1 MQVTEAI
8 LHYFQYAARR
18 VHTLFVLQLDYIEA
32 VADRITKIKNIL
44 ENLTGG
50 SEGKSE
56 TVNNKNNHVAA
67 KLSAGFNT
75 LQSLIQIHSDM
86 WRLGNWQ
93 FFAADYNGQT
103 SNRGRCRHAD
113 SVRNFDFGAQTF
125 AEVLCWKL
133 DGGASGG

>member
-75 LQSLIQIHSDM
+75 LQSGKPLIQIHSDM
-86 WRLGNWQ
+86 WRLRNWQ
-93 FFAADYNGQT
+93 FFAADYNEQT
-103 SNRGRCRHAD
+103 ATG
-113 SVRNFDFGAQTF
+113 VGAVMPIVCATST
-125 AEVLCWKL
+125 
-133 DGGASGG
+133 SGHRRSPKCYAGN